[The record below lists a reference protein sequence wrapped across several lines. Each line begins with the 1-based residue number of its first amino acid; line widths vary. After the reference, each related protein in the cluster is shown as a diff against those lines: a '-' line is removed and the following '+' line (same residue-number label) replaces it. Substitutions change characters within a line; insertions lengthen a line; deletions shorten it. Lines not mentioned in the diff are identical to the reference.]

1 MGTHLSPPQ
10 KGSGAATPIFGPC
23 PLWPNGWMDPD
34 GTWHGGGLGPDHIV
48 LDEYPALLPPPKKRG
63 GGASQFS
70 AHVYCGHWPNV
81 WMDRDATWYA
91 GRHRPKRH
99 CVTWG
104 PSCPPPNGHN
114 PQFSA
119 HVYCGQTAESVRIPL
134 GSWYGCRPQPMRHC
148 VRWGTI
154 FPSLKGHTPQFSAN
168 VRRGQTTGWTKMP
181 LGMQ

>member
-70 AHVYCGHWPNV
+70 AHVCY
-81 WMDRDATWYA
+81 
-91 GRHRPKRH
+91 
-99 CVTWG
+99 
-104 PSCPPPNGHN
+104 
-114 PQFSA
+114 
-119 HVYCGQTAESVRIPL
+119 GQTPE
-134 GSWYGCRPQPMRHC
+134 
-148 VRWGTI
+148 
-154 FPSLKGHTPQFSAN
+154 
-168 VRRGQTTGWTKMP
+168 WTKMP
-181 LGMQ
+181 LGMEVGLGPGHIVLGGGRGTSFPQNRKGHSNPPVLGPSLLWPNGWMDEDATCYGGRSRPKPHWVRWGPSLPT

>member
-1 MGTHLSPPQ
+1 
-10 KGSGAATPIFGPC
+10 
-23 PLWPNGWMDPD
+23 MDPD

-48 LDEYPALLPPPKKRG
+48 LDEYPALLPPPKKGVAEPLNFRPM
-63 GGASQFS
+63 SI
-70 AHVYCGHWPNV
+70 V
-81 WMDRDATWYA
+81 ATGQTSGWIEMPL
-91 GRHRPKRH
+91 GMQ
-99 CVTWG
+99 VGIG
-104 PSCPPPNGHN
+104 PSDIVLHGDPAAPPNGHN